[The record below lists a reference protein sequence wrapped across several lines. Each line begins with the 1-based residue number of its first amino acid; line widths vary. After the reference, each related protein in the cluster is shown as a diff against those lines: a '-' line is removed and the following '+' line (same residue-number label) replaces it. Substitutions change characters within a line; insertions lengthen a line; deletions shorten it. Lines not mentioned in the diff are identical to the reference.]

1 MTTAVSTIPGL
12 VAGVWTIDPTHS
24 EVSFTVRHLMVSKVR
39 GTFRTFSGDVTVAD
53 NLLDSQVRA
62 TVDINS
68 IDTREENRDN
78 HLRSADFFEAEKYPE
93 MTFVSTAIR
102 PDGDDFI
109 LVGDLTIKGV
119 TKSVEFEL
127 EFNGVGPDAW
137 GGTRAG
143 FSADTEISRADFGV
157 DIHMPLD
164 GGGVVVGD
172 KVKIVLEIEAV
183 LQA

>member
-1 MTTAVSTIPGL
+1 MSTVATVPGL

-39 GTFRTFSGDVTVAD
+39 GTFRTFSGDLTVAE
-53 NLLDSQVRA
+53 NLLDSSVRA
-62 TVDINS
+62 TVDMAS
-68 IDTREENRDN
+68 IDTREESRDA
-78 HLRSADFFEAEKYPE
+78 HLRSPDFFETDKHPE
-93 MTFVSTAIR
+93 MTFVSTGLR
-102 PDGDDFI
+102 PDGDDYV
-109 LVGDLTIKGV
+109 LTGDLTIKGV
-119 TKSVEFEL
+119 TKSVDFEL
-127 EFNGVGPDAW
+127 ELNGVGPDAW

-143 FSADTEISRADFGV
+143 FSAETEISRSEFGV
-157 DIHMPLD
+157 DIQMPLD